1 MSQPRKIAAITIAQR
16 VAEERSSTLGD
27 LVGYQVGLNK
37 EMDKSEAGRT
47 KILFCTTGVI
57 LQRLVHEST
66 MSRYS
71 HIIIDEIHERD
82 IDTDLLLIIV
92 RRLLAVDG
100 PKTKIILMSAT
111 FNKDHF
117 ENMFRIPTT
126 TGIDYY
132 PSCVDLNCVPRKFD
146 ILEMFLNDFK
156 ILGIPADCINYAEPG
171 ISDDLYR
178 IGVTIVTL
186 CVKQLTTA
194 EKFKAFANGT
204 VLVFLPGIGEIENFY
219 NRLKMAVGSMRQAE
233 DEMLVISILHSS
245 LSSEEQREALNP
257 GKVPKIILSTNIAES
272 GLTILNVTHVIDFCL
287 TKYNCVAKGA
297 LLSSLVLRWSTKQNS
312 MQRAG
317 RCGRMCE
324 GTVIRMIH
332 KNYYE
337 HHMDEYPSPEM
348 TRVSLENVVLKM
360 KILGMGSPVMMLALA
375 PNPPEK
381 SSIIDAV
388 LHLKYLGGLSRFDE
402 KKHFDYEDG
411 DLTFLGRIMEAL
423 PTDPR
428 IAKFIMIGYLYSVLD
443 EAVIIGA
450 GLNNKSIFINNFGE
464 KLLNYTQRLSWSH
477 ESGSDCIAI
486 LNAYT
491 LWVKCAE
498 NIDFSTNVKIA
509 WCKNNGLDM
518 KNLVEMGLLIKEIQ
532 SRLSRFRSS
541 PLSGKQICAE
551 SDKIFILKVCMAGA
565 FGPSHFFM
573 PIEHDQNFER
583 EAFKVVD
590 NHDPLRSVIFRNMDR
605 NLIGEVYE
613 RQLRDILLKKN
624 IIEKVEDV
632 KITFNHLSSEKVLL
646 EFTRQHG
653 ENDGKILRE
662 VYKAVKTRQ
671 IDRKIEL
678 NVMNR
683 DDTIVW
689 AKEHGLGDF
698 SKTTGEFKIKKNL
711 LGMPETCVLPTITV
725 KFMEGFVTHI
735 EHANKIFFM
744 PLKACHETE
753 SGEEIDECYS
763 KHINRLKI
771 LIKLADKEPL
781 DVSCAEQK
789 VLMISINGEWNRAHF
804 IAKLDDQEV
813 IVKLVDIGSEIKA
826 NISDVFMASEA
837 TESGLKT
844 FLPRVFECSLSHV
857 TPSAITHRDGKWK
870 GKSVTILRDHI
881 LNRPAT
887 VHIFSVVNDVVSV
900 SMMMTGSGTHVNT
913 KLVKKGYAD
922 VCEENYLSVLNNDSR
937 KQLFKHMVMPK
948 EEFTSKTD
956 KNSKLSLCPL
966 PPMRYCT
973 RILKLVGPYSP
984 LEVSL
989 NGVSRFFVS
998 KVNVDQN
1005 SVNSVILEDDIVNY
1019 HSKFYVACNVT
1030 ANQSNKSLVIHNVTM
1045 MPPTPGLA
1053 VILAL
1058 IFSPTAELRRDSFK
1072 SRYISLLTGL
1082 GYDGMRKNP
1091 FYGEHDTSL
1100 NIDFKLDEEDI
1111 ENINK
1116 LRNLMSAMLH
1126 TQKNAE
1132 FTDLVEDEKVK
1143 ILLKIQEKIQ
1153 ILITKNRAFRAVTF
1167 QPDPFDWGVDQSSL
1181 PVSTE
1186 DDPYG
1191 LSAIFSAIKVPNLI
1205 PMAESTKQKLKIHAI
1220 ELAKASQ
1227 GSMVIHNKF
1236 CHLCGFAFDSLA
1248 DLKFHLK
1255 TMKHINSVAELE
1267 N

>member
-1 MSQPRKIAAITIAQR
+1 
-16 VAEERSSTLGD
+16 
-27 LVGYQVGLNK
+27 
-37 EMDKSEAGRT
+37 MDKSEAGRT

-57 LQRLVHEST
+57 LQRLIHEST

-82 IDTDLLLIIV
+82 IDTDLLLIVV
-92 RRLLAVDG
+92 RRLLAIDG

-111 FNKDHF
+111 FNQDHF
-117 ENMFRIPTT
+117 SHLFRIPTT
-126 TGIDYY
+126 TGFDYY
-132 PSCVDLNCVPRKFD
+132 PPCVDLNYAPRNFE
-146 ILEMFLNDFK
+146 IAEMFLNDFK
-156 ILGIPADCINYAEPG
+156 SLGIPPDCINYAEPG
-171 ISDDLYR
+171 ISEVLYG
-178 IGVTIVTL
+178 IGVTIVSL

-204 VLVFLPGIGEIENFY
+204 VLVFLPGISEIENFY
-219 NRLKMAVGSMRQAE
+219 NKLKSTVGCMRKAE
-233 DEMLVISILHSS
+233 DELLVISILHSS
-245 LSSEEQREALNP
+245 LSSEEQREALKP
-257 GKVPKIILSTNIAES
+257 VKVPKIILSTNIAES
-272 GLTILNVTHVIDFCL
+272 GLTIPNVTHVIDFCL

-312 MQRAG
+312 TQRAG
-317 RCGRMCE
+317 RCGRLCE
-324 GTVIRMIH
+324 GIVIRMVH
-332 KNYYE
+332 KNFYE

-360 KILGMGSPVMMLALA
+360 KILRMGSPVKMLALA

-381 SSIIDAV
+381 SSIVDAV
-388 LHLKYLGGLSRFDE
+388 LHLKYLGGLSTFDE

-428 IAKFIMIGYLYSVLD
+428 IAKFIMMGYLYSVLD

-491 LWVKCAE
+491 LWVKSAE
-498 NIDFSTNVKIA
+498 NLKWSTNVKIA

-518 KNLVEMGLLIKEIQ
+518 KNLIEMGLLIKEIQ
-532 SRLSRFRSS
+532 SRLSRFRIS
-541 PLSGKQICAE
+541 PLSDKPICVE
-551 SDKIFILKVCMAGA
+551 SDKTFILKVCMAGA

-583 EAFKVVD
+583 EAFKAVD
-590 NHDPLRSVIFRNMDR
+590 NHDPLRSVILRNMDR
-605 NLIGEVYE
+605 NQIGEVYE
-613 RQLRDILLKKN
+613 RELRDILMKKN
-624 IIEKVEDV
+624 IIEKDEDV
-632 KITFNHLSSEKVLL
+632 KITFNHLSSEKVLI
-646 EFTRQHG
+646 EFTRQQG
-653 ENDGKILRE
+653 KNDGRILRE
-662 VYKAVKTRQ
+662 VYKAVKTRH
-671 IDRKIEL
+671 IDGKIEL
-678 NVMNR
+678 KVMNS
-683 DDTIVW
+683 DDTRLW
-689 AKEHGLGDF
+689 AQEQGLGEF
-698 SKTTGEFKIKKNL
+698 SKTTGEFKVKKNL

-744 PLKACHETE
+744 PLKACHVTE
-753 SGEEIDECYS
+753 YGEEIDECYS
-763 KHINRLKI
+763 KHISRLKN
-771 LIKLADKEPL
+771 LIKWAVREPL
-781 DVSCAEQK
+781 DISCAEQK
-789 VLMISINGEWNRAHF
+789 VLVISINGEWNRAQF
-804 IAKLDDQEV
+804 IAKISDEE
-813 IVKLVDIGSEIKA
+813 ISIKLIDIGSEIKA
-826 NISDVFMASEA
+826 NISDVYKVNEASEND
-837 TESGLKT
+837 LKMY
-844 FLPRVFECSLSHV
+844 LPRVFECTLSHV
-857 TPSAITHRDGKWK
+857 MPSAILYRDGKWK

-881 LNRPAT
+881 IDRKVT
-887 VHIFSVVNDVVSV
+887 VGIFSVVNDVVSV
-900 SMMMTGSGTHVNT
+900 SMTLSESGRHVNT
-913 KLVKKGYAD
+913 KLVEKGYAD
-922 VCEENYLSVLNNDSR
+922 VCEENYLSVLDNDSR
-937 KQLFKHMVMPK
+937 KQLFKQLVKP
-948 EEFTSKTD
+948 EDEFTSKTD
-956 KNSKLSLCPL
+956 KNSKLSLCKL
-966 PPMRYCT
+966 PPPRFCLHT
-973 RILKLVGPYSP
+973 IRLVGPHSP

-989 NGVSRFFVS
+989 NGISRFFVS

-1030 ANQSNKSLVIHNVTM
+1030 ANQSNKSLVIHDVTM
-1045 MPPTPGLA
+1045 MPQTPGLA

-1058 IFSPTAELRRDSFK
+1058 VFCPTAELRRDSFK

-1082 GYDGMRKNP
+1082 GYDGMKNNP

-1116 LRNLMSAMLH
+1116 LRNLMSAMLF
-1126 TQKNAE
+1126 TQKDAE
-1132 FTDLVEDEKVK
+1132 FTDLVDGEKIK
-1143 ILLKIQEKIQ
+1143 ILVKIQEKILV
-1153 ILITKNRAFRAVTF
+1153 LITKNRAFRAVAF
-1167 QPDPFDWGVDQSSL
+1167 QPDSFDWGVDQNSL
-1181 PVSTE
+1181 PMSAE
-1186 DDPYG
+1186 DDSYG
-1191 LSAIFSAIKVPNLI
+1191 MSANFTAIRAPNLI
-1205 PMAESTKQKLKIHAI
+1205 PMAASTKKKLEIHAI

-1236 CHLCGFAFDSLA
+1236 CHLCGFAFENLA

-1255 TMKHINSVAELE
+1255 SMKHINSVAELK